1 MDNFARSFLLIF
13 VLFLLT
19 LPSYAQ
25 SLEDAQEALA
35 AARPV
40 VDIEWKEYVVGK
52 RVQEKDGS
60 RYVTFHNGKTYIF
73 SKGRLI
79 EEIGEDD
86 FVSQR
91 NIYDFDNGVII
102 HQFNKEEGKEESCPS
117 LVTPFPSISPTALEE
132 KISLSCFIVGDWF
145 SLVHRGDT
153 RNIFYHNYCEGRYD
167 DKKL

>member
-1 MDNFARSFLLIF
+1 MMDNFARSFLLIF

-73 SKGRLI
+73 SSKAVGEILGKG
-79 EEIGEDD
+79 
-86 FVSQR
+86 VT
-91 NIYDFDNGVII
+91 
-102 HQFNKEEGKEESCPS
+102 KEGQLSS
-117 LVTPFPSISPTALEE
+117 FPS
-132 KISLSCFIVGDWF
+132 SLLNW
-145 SLVHRGDT
+145 
-153 RNIFYHNYCEGRYD
+153 
-167 DKKL
+167 

>member
-1 MDNFARSFLLIF
+1 MDNFVRSFLLMF

-25 SLEDAQEALA
+25 SLEDTQEVLVAD
-35 AARPV
+35 RPV
-40 VDIEWKEYVVGK
+40 VDIDWKEYVVGK

-73 SKGRLI
+73 VKNLLI
-79 EEIGEDD
+79 EEVDD
-86 FVSQR
+86 ERIVLQK
-91 NIYDFDNGVII
+91 NIYDFDNSILI
-102 HQFNKEEGKEESCPS
+102 HEFRKGKDESNSCPS
-117 LVTPFPSISPTALEE
+117 LVTSFQNISPTALEE

-153 RNIFYHNYCEGRYD
+153 RNIFYHNYCDGRYD